1 MTTAAVAVLC
11 DEAVGTGFRLA
22 GVAADEVTG
31 AVEAATRLE
40 ELLARENVGVIL
52 VQDDL
57 WDAFAVDLRRRAER
71 VERPVVVPFP
81 APGRPAG
88 VPAAEH
94 IVEILRRAIG
104 YRVHL

>member
-1 MTTAAVAVLC
+1 MTAATVAVLC
-11 DEAVGTGFRLA
+11 HESVGTGFRLA
-22 GVAADEVTG
+22 GVAADEVSG
-31 AVEAATRLE
+31 KAEAATRLE
-40 ELLARENVGVIL
+40 SLLAREDVGVIL

-57 WDAFAVDLRRRAER
+57 WDALAADLRRRAER
-71 VERPVVVPFP
+71 VGRPVVVPFP